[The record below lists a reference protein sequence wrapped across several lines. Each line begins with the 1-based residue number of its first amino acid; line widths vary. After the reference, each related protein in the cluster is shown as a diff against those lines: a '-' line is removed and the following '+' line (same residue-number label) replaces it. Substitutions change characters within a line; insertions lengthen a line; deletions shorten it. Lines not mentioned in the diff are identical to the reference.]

1 MLFGRRAL
9 CQDIFIIQKLL
20 ICTDSAVVKSFI
32 VIKVAKKHMFFLSN
46 KVRDGELGRGRGRG
60 GGEKGGG
67 EGGGK
72 GTGDRTLF
80 KGEGRLKRNKRRLL
94 PGNSIIIYQHKSNY
108 LML

>member
-32 VIKVAKKHMFFLSN
+32 VIKVAKKQMFFLSN
-46 KVRDGELGRGRGRG
+46 KVMDGELGRGRGRRKG
-60 GGEKGGG
+60 GRGG

-94 PGNSIIIYQHKSNY
+94 PGNSTIIYQHKSNY

>member
-32 VIKVAKKHMFFLSN
+32 VIKVAKKQIFFLSY
-46 KVRDGELGRGRGRG
+46 KVRDGELGRGR
-60 GGEKGGG
+60 
-67 EGGGK
+67 

-80 KGEGRLKRNKRRLL
+80 KGEGRLKRNKTRLL

>member
-32 VIKVAKKHMFFLSN
+32 VAKKQMFFLSN

-60 GGEKGGG
+60 GGGKGGG
-67 EGGGK
+67 EERGAGRGQE
-72 GTGDRTLF
+72 TG
-80 KGEGRLKRNKRRLL
+80 
-94 PGNSIIIYQHKSNY
+94 PY
-108 LML
+108 LRGSGA

>member
-1 MLFGRRAL
+1 MG
-9 CQDIFIIQKLL
+9 
-20 ICTDSAVVKSFI
+20 SW
-32 VIKVAKKHMFFLSN
+32 
-46 KVRDGELGRGRGRG
+46 
-60 GGEKGGG
+60 GGEGGEEGAERGKGRGG

-80 KGEGRLKRNKRRLL
+80 KGEGRLKRNKTRLL